1 MDKDKQYHYKNFN
14 DHISQVL
21 SIYNQRTNQE
31 DYTNI
36 KRYTSDPS
44 GKGFKEYQKD
54 NWEMLEAI
62 EKVRVAYRFAM
73 SRWL

>member
-1 MDKDKQYHYKNFN
+1 MDKDKQYHYQNFN
-14 DHISQVL
+14 DHISEVL

-36 KRYTSDPS
+36 RRYTSDPS
-44 GKGFKEYQKD
+44 GKNFKVYQKE

-73 SRWL
+73 SKWR